1 MRYFHL
7 FFPLLKKEPTLR
19 ERPRL
24 EIPLPPLPPLPPPR
38 DQDNFEKSGNRFI
51 IIDMIDPD
59 DDNNTIV
66 T

>member
-7 FFPLLKKEPTLR
+7 FFPLLKKAPAPR

-24 EIPLPPLPPLPPPR
+24 EIPLPPLPPPR

-51 IIDMIDPD
+51 IIDMINPD
-59 DDNNTIV
+59 DDDNTIV